1 MPVDLTQV
9 SHEDIL
15 RLSPEARARLAVE
28 LIDSLEVSIK
38 GEEYPLTES
47 MIQLLEERLAEY
59 DANPDEGRPWEEV
72 LDEIS
77 ANRCRN
83 R

>member
-1 MPVDLTQV
+1 MPVDLTHV

-72 LDEIS
+72 MDEIS

>member
-72 LDEIS
+72 MDEIS